1 MNHTE
6 ANDVLEEIKAMFPDW
21 TVWARSLPDV
31 PATARVWTKS
41 LMTQDKHDVLDV
53 IDEYTTGKRKA
64 PTSYEYERLIFGIV
78 GAAREIRD
86 KDSQRA
92 QQQERIR
99 SWRDEQD
106 AAAKRRAEYKT
117 IRDRGMGWA
126 AKEFERLVNLR
137 ISETGRPRSQWTQ
150 DDDSWYREQ
159 MAEVVKQVG
168 EMRC

>member
-1 MNHTE
+1 MNQTE
-6 ANDVLEEIKAMFPDW
+6 ASDIMAELKSMFPDW
-21 TVWARSLPDV
+21 TAWARALPDL
-31 PATARVWTKS
+31 PATSRVWTKS
-41 LMTQDKHDVLDV
+41 LMTQDKHDVLDI
-53 IDEYTTGKRKA
+53 IDDYTTGKRKA

-78 GAAREIRD
+78 AAAREIRD
-86 KDSQRA
+86 KDTQRSE
-92 QQQERIR
+92 QQQRIR
-99 SWRDEQD
+99 SWHDEQD

-117 IRDRGMGWA
+117 IRDHGMGWA

-137 ISETGRPRSQWTQ
+137 ISETGRPRSQWTS

>member
-41 LMTQDKHDVLDV
+41 LMTQDKHDVLDI

-78 GAAREIRD
+78 AAAREIRD
-86 KDSQRA
+86 KDAQRSE
-92 QQQERIR
+92 QQQRIR
-99 SWRDEQD
+99 SWHDEQD

-137 ISETGRPRSQWTQ
+137 ISDTGRPRSQWTQ
-150 DDDSWYREQ
+150 EDASWYSGQ
-159 MAEVVKQVG
+159 VKEVVRKVE
-168 EMRC
+168 EMG

>member
-1 MNHTE
+1 MNKLE
-6 ANDVLEEIKAMFPDW
+6 QVKVLDELKAMFPDW
-21 TVWARSLPDV
+21 EKWVNQLERKQETL
-31 PATARVWTKS
+31 RVWCRALES
-41 LMTQDKHDVLDV
+41 VDHRDVLDI

-64 PTSYEYERLIFGIV
+64 PTGYEYERLIFGIV
-78 GAAREIRD
+78 AAAREIRD
-86 KDSQRA
+86 KDTQRSE
-92 QQQERIR
+92 QQQRIR
-99 SWRDEQD
+99 SWHDEQD

-137 ISETGRPRSQWTQ
+137 ISDTGRPRSQWTQ

>member
-1 MNHTE
+1 LNKLE
-6 ANDVLEEIKAMFPDW
+6 QVKVLDELKAMFPDW
-21 TVWARSLPDV
+21 EKWVNQLERKQETL
-31 PATARVWTKS
+31 RVWCRALES
-41 LMTQDKHDVLDV
+41 VDHRDVLDI

-78 GAAREIRD
+78 AAAREIRD
-86 KDSQRA
+86 KDTQRSE
-92 QQQERIR
+92 QQQRIR
-99 SWRDEQD
+99 SWHDEQD
-106 AAAKRRAEYKT
+106 AAAKRRSEYKT

-137 ISETGRPRSQWTQ
+137 ISETGRPRSQWTS

>member
-1 MNHTE
+1 MNQTE
-6 ANDVLEEIKAMFPDW
+6 ATDIMTELKAMFPDW
-21 TVWARSLPDV
+21 TAWARALPDV

-41 LMTQDKHDVLDV
+41 LMTQDKHDVLDI

-64 PTSYEYERLIFGIV
+64 PTSYEYERLVFGIV
-78 GAAREIRD
+78 AAAREIRD
-86 KDSQRA
+86 KDTQRSE
-92 QQQERIR
+92 QQQRIR
-99 SWRDEQD
+99 SWHDEQD

-150 DDDSWYREQ
+150 DDDSWYRER
-159 MAEVVKQVG
+159 MNEVVKQVG